1 MKVIL
6 LKDFPKLGKAGDIV
20 NVKDGYAINYLIP
33 QEIAIPA
40 TPKNLKMIEKIKE
53 FNRSK
58 AEKEKIRALKVK
70 EKLEEIGE
78 LEFKRKAGEGGKLFG
93 AVSSI
98 DVLNELKN
106 KNIELK
112 KGMIIMEA
120 IKELGEYSIRIKLHP
135 EIECNLKIK
144 IVPE

>member
-58 AEKEKIRALKVK
+58 AEKEKIRALKLK

>member
-20 NVKDGYAINYLIP
+20 NVKDGYATNYLIP

-53 FNRSK
+53 FNRAK
-58 AEKEKIRALKVK
+58 AEKEKIRALKLK

>member
-58 AEKEKIRALKVK
+58 AEKEKIRALKLK

-120 IKELGEYSIRIKLHP
+120 LKELGEYSIRIKLHP

>member
-6 LKDFPKLGKAGDIV
+6 LRDFPKLGKAGDIV
-20 NVKDGYAINYLIP
+20 NVKNGYATNYLIP
-33 QEIAIPA
+33 QEIAVPA

-58 AEKEKIRALKVK
+58 AEKEKIRALKLK

>member
-20 NVKDGYAINYLIP
+20 NVKDGYATNYLIP

-58 AEKEKIRALKVK
+58 AEKEKIRALKLK

-120 IKELGEYSIRIKLHP
+120 LKELGEYSIRIKLHP
-135 EIECNLKIK
+135 EIESNLKIK

>member
-20 NVKDGYAINYLIP
+20 NVKDGYATNYLMP
-33 QEIAIPA
+33 REIAIPA
-40 TPKNLKMIEKIKE
+40 TAKNLKVIEKIKE

-58 AEKEKIRALKVK
+58 AEKEKIRALKLK

-78 LEFKRKAGEGGKLFG
+78 LVFKKKAGEGGKLFG

-106 KNIELK
+106 KNISLK
-112 KGMIIMEA
+112 KGMIKMEA
-120 IKELGEYSIRIKLHP
+120 LKELGEYSIRIKLHP
-135 EIECNLKIK
+135 EVECDLKIK